1 MCYALSMEKT
11 ILVVT
16 DIHYIS
22 PAVHHFNDAFLDQMA
37 NEDGKMTI
45 LSYEIMQSL
54 VRYVIDK
61 KPDAFVVTGD
71 LSWNGDITSHQEI
84 RNYLSKI
91 QNAGIPVYVIPGNHD
106 IGKERAKYYAPFC
119 SVLPECADR
128 ETFASIY
135 APFMHQDD
143 PSSLSYCIEMD
154 GLRMVFVDVN
164 GSQEPGTVS
173 SDTLSWMD
181 HRLSQSNTPCIAF
194 SHQNFL
200 VLHPMFA
207 RRRITNGDDLLSVFL
222 KHHISIGFSGH
233 SHLQR
238 IAQNESFSDICTACL
253 SAYEH
258 HIGVIQVKD
267 EVVNYH
273 TENLSIDIPYETEKK
288 LGIHGSEDERQYFLS
303 AMLRI
308 MNPNEDN
315 PLLEECV
322 IAFFAGHPF
331 SQSERVLDMVSD
343 TALCNLI
350 RGFQLND
357 MDMNKITIHT

>member
-1 MCYALSMEKT
+1 MEKT

-22 PAVHHFNDAFLDQMA
+22 PAVHHFNDAFLSLMA
-37 NEDGKMTI
+37 HEDGKMTI
-45 LSYEIMQSL
+45 LSDEIMHSL
-54 VRYVIDK
+54 VHYVIDR

-71 LSWNGDITSHQEI
+71 LSWNGDIISHQEV
-84 RNYLSKI
+84 RSYLMQI
-91 QNAGIPVYVIPGNHD
+91 QNAGIEVLVIPGNHD
-106 IGKERAKYYAPFC
+106 IGKERSMYYGPFC
-119 SVLPECADR
+119 SELPECADK
-128 ETFASIY
+128 EMFASIY

-143 PSSLSYCIEMD
+143 PSSLSYCIKMD
-154 GLRMVFVDVN
+154 GLRLVFVDVN

-173 SDTLSWMD
+173 SDTLSWME
-181 HRLSQSNTPCIAF
+181 HRLSQSNSPCIVF

-238 IAQNESFSDICTACL
+238 IAQNETFSDICTACL

-258 HIGVIQVKD
+258 HIGVIQVND

-273 TENLSIDIPYETEKK
+273 TESLPIDIPHEIAKK
-288 LGIHGSEDERQYFLS
+288 LGIFGSEDERQYFLS
-303 AMLRI
+303 SMLRI
-308 MNPNEDN
+308 MHPNEDN

-331 SQSERVLDMVSD
+331 LQSERVLDMVSD
-343 TALCNLI
+343 TALQSLI

-357 MDMNKITIHT
+357 IDMNAIQIKSRWK

>member
-1 MCYALSMEKT
+1 MEKT
-11 ILVVT
+11 IFVVT

-22 PAVHHFNDAFLDQMA
+22 SAVHHFNDAFLSLMA
-37 NEDGKMTI
+37 HEDGKMTI
-45 LSYEIMQSL
+45 LSDEIMHSL
-54 VRYVIDK
+54 VHYVIDR

-71 LSWNGDITSHQEI
+71 LSWNGDITSHHEA
-84 RNYLSKI
+84 RRYLMQI

-106 IGKERAKYYAPFC
+106 IGKEREKYYAPFC
-119 SVLPECADR
+119 SVLPQCADLDM
-128 ETFASIY
+128 FASIY

-143 PSSLSYCIEMD
+143 PDSLSYCID
-154 GLRMVFVDVN
+154 LNGLRMVFVDVN
-164 GSQEPGTVS
+164 GSQIPGTVS

-207 RRRITNGDDLLSVFL
+207 KRRITNGDALLRL
-222 KHHISIGFSGH
+222 LAKHHISIGFSGH

-238 IAQNESFSDICTACL
+238 IAQNEIFSDICTACL

-258 HIGVIQVKD
+258 HIGVIQVND

-273 TENLSIDIPYETEKK
+273 TENLPIDIPCETAKK
-288 LGIHGSEDERQYFLS
+288 LGIYGNEDERQYFLS
-303 AMLRI
+303 SMLR
-308 MNPNEDN
+308 MVQTSESNPMLED
-315 PLLEECV
+315 CV

-331 SQSERVLDMVSD
+331 SQSERVLEMVSD
-343 TALCNLI
+343 TALQNLI
-350 RGFQLND
+350 CGFQLDN

>member
-1 MCYALSMEKT
+1 MEKT

-22 PAVHHFNDAFLDQMA
+22 PAVHHFNKAFLSLMA
-37 NEDGKMTI
+37 KEDGKMTI
-45 LSYEIMQSL
+45 LSDEIMHSL
-54 VRYVIDK
+54 VHYVIER

-71 LSWNGDITSHQEI
+71 LSWNGDIVSHYEI
-84 RNYLSKI
+84 RNYLLQI
-91 QNAGIPVYVIPGNHD
+91 QNAGIEVLVIPGNHD
-106 IGKERAKYYAPFC
+106 IGKERSKYYDPFC
-119 SVLPECADR
+119 SELPECADK
-128 ETFASIY
+128 EMFASIY

-143 PSSLSYCIEMD
+143 PSSLSYCIEKD

-308 MNPNEDN
+308 MNPTEDN

-331 SQSERVLDMVSD
+331 SQSERVLEMVSD
-343 TALCNLI
+343 TALQNLI